1 MNLYFDFALAFIRL
15 RLYLRPSANIRGRT
29 PNPQPPYRPQD
40 AILTFGLLTAPH
52 ASGVEINAE
61 VAKLAD
67 ALA

>member
-1 MNLYFDFALAFIRL
+1 MNKKGCAIFLLAQPFL
-15 RLYLRPSANIRGRT
+15 SASHLT
-29 PNPQPPYRPQD
+29 QFPPPD

-52 ASGVEINAE
+52 ANSVEKNAE